1 MKRAWTK
8 KIKAVPAC
16 AAGNDNLEKHLKPVQ
31 PVKRRVRTSATMI
44 GLAFSMGA
52 SSLLL
57 TRQSDRAP
65 ASEPLGN
72 ESKSSI
78 VPAAAFA
85 VTPSTSR
92 MQLKPAVSTPAP
104 PVVEHTIQKKQ
115 ALKQPSQKYQVDT
128 AALSRKVNRS
138 QNTLAATSASQQ
150 LLMTESRRV
159 TGEVNGA
166 MLAKQKVTLNRL
178 KQKSNR
184 LKDILAELRYNEP
197 HNSSAPLTESL
208 NRLKEIVA
216 ELSEESNNLSA
227 PDTKSME
234 PTSAVNTPTVVAAS
248 GSLNYRVRAGDTL
261 TAIAHLHGISV
272 AEIVKANNLTAPDR
286 LQINQSLT
294 IPGFQLRSNTVVA
307 TYTQHQAASLSPR
320 RAISDGLPKFAVNT
334 PTAVVASGLLKYQ
347 VRPGDTLTEIAH
359 LHGVSLKALVNANHL
374 TAPDW
379 LQINQRL
386 TIPAFKYSSAAT
398 PWAENASVPPEPL
411 AGTPSLS
418 ATVYGIGGSIS
429 EDATN
434 EATFDKSQLDS
445 TAASQLLY
453 STATKL
459 EGQQS
464 NPYVKNLQTDIQ
476 RLQQKYYAQQTVGQ
490 VVPSSE
496 NSSVAVSQQ
505 VPAFRA
511 INPQISPNL
520 PAEQPTKPE
529 FPNKQASETLK
540 PAIQNRHPNQ
550 THPVLPKARVVTAPI
565 GVDAS
570 ESLQSPR
577 EQVLPL
583 PPLAAVD
590 KYMPTLDNSA
600 QFKGYI
606 WPTKGVL
613 SSGYGWR
620 WGRMHKGIDIAAP
633 IGTPVVAAAPGVV
646 IKAGWN
652 SGGYGRL
659 VDIKHP
665 DGTFTRYAHNN
676 RILVRPGQQVE
687 QGEPISEMGSS
698 GRSTGPHLHFEV
710 HPAGKGAVNP
720 IAFLKRK

>member
-16 AAGNDNLEKHLKPVQ
+16 AADDNNLERHLKPVQ
-31 PVKRRVRTSATMI
+31 PVKQRVRTSATVI

-52 SSLLL
+52 SSLLV

-65 ASEPLGN
+65 ASEPVGN
-72 ESKSSI
+72 ELQSSI
-78 VPAAAFA
+78 VSRSQPTLA
-85 VTPSTSR
+85 VTAASA
-92 MQLKPAVSTPAP
+92 QL
-104 PVVEHTIQKKQ
+104 I
-115 ALKQPSQKYQVDT
+115 D
-128 AALSRKVNRS
+128 
-138 QNTLAATSASQQ
+138 
-150 LLMTESRRV
+150 ESRIV
-159 TGEVNGA
+159 TDDGA
-166 MLAKQKVTLNRL
+166 QAKQKVTLNRL

-184 LKDILAELRYNEP
+184 LKEILAELGHSEP
-197 HNSSAPLTESL
+197 HNSSAPIAESL

-216 ELSEESNNLSA
+216 DLMSEESNNSSA
-227 PDTKSME
+227 PAKNPMELSSGVNKAHSNQVAPLVVSTTGQQTATQDTLKVAATMVSAL
-234 PTSAVNTPTVVAAS
+234 PKSAVNTPIVAAS
-248 GSLNYRVRAGDTL
+248 GSLNYRVKDGDTL
-261 TAIAHLHGISV
+261 TAIANNHGVSLAKIL
-272 AEIVKANNLTAPDR
+272 KANHLTAPDR
-286 LQINQSLT
+286 LQINQT
-294 IPGFQLRSNTVVA
+294 IAIPGLQLRSHRVVT
-307 TYTQHQAASLSPR
+307 TYPQQQVYSLSPR
-320 RAISDGLPKFAVNT
+320 VRSGDDLPKFAVNT
-334 PTAVVASGLLKYQ
+334 PTAVVASGSLKYQ

-359 LHGVSLKALVNANHL
+359 LHGVSLKALVNANNL

-386 TIPAFKYSSAAT
+386 TIPAFKYSSAAA
-398 PWAENASVPPEPL
+398 PWAKDVSVPPEPL
-411 AGTPSLS
+411 ARTPSLNV
-418 ATVYGIGGSIS
+418 TVYGIGGSVS
-429 EDATN
+429 EETTN
-434 EATFDKSQLDS
+434 QTRTSFDKSQLPES
-445 TAASQLLY
+445 TAA
-453 STATKL
+453 KL
-459 EGQQS
+459 EGQS
-464 NPYVKNLQTDIQ
+464 NPYVKNLQADIE
-476 RLQQKYYAQQTVGQ
+476 RLQHKYYAQQTV
-490 VVPSSE
+490 
-496 NSSVAVSQQ
+496 
-505 VPAFRA
+505 
-511 INPQISPNL
+511 IKPNL
-520 PAEQPTKPE
+520 
-529 FPNKQASETLK
+529 NKQAAETLK
-540 PAIQNRHPNQ
+540 PAIQKRHLNK
-550 THPVLPKARVVTAPI
+550 TTPVLPRARVVTAPI

-570 ESLQSPR
+570 ESLQYLRGKQVSP
-577 EQVLPL
+577 EL

-590 KYMPTLDNSA
+590 TYMPSFNNAA

-676 RILVRPGQQVE
+676 RILVHPGQEVE

>member
-16 AAGNDNLEKHLKPVQ
+16 TAGNNNLEKHLKPVQ

-65 ASEPLGN
+65 ASEPVGN

-78 VPAAAFA
+78 VPA
-85 VTPSTSR
+85 T
-92 MQLKPAVSTPAP
+92 
-104 PVVEHTIQKKQ
+104 VVEHTVQKKQ
-115 ALKQPSQKYQVDT
+115 ALKQPPQKYQVDT

-138 QNTLAATSASQQ
+138 QDTLAATSASQQ
-150 LLMTESRRV
+150 ALMDESRR

-184 LKDILAELRYNEP
+184 LKDILAELRYTEE
-197 HNSSAPLTESL
+197 HNSSAPITESL
-208 NRLKEIVA
+208 NRLKDILA
-216 ELSEESNNLSA
+216 ELSEESNNSSA
-227 PDTKSME
+227 PDTKSLE
-234 PTSAVNTPTVVAAS
+234 PTSVNTPTVVAAS
-248 GSLNYRVRAGDTL
+248 GSPNYRVRSGDTL
-261 TAIAHLHGISV
+261 TAIAHSHGVSL
-272 AEIVKANNLTAPDR
+272 AEIVKANHLTAPDR
-286 LQINQSLT
+286 LQINQPIT
-294 IPGFQLRSNTVVA
+294 IPRLQLRSNTIVA
-307 TYTQHQAASLSPR
+307 TYAQQQAASLSPR
-320 RAISDGLPKFAVNT
+320 GALSDDLPKFAVDT
-334 PTAVVASGLLKYQ
+334 PTAVVASGPLKYQ
-347 VRPGDTLTEIAH
+347 VRRGDTLTEIAH

-374 TAPDW
+374 TAPDR

-386 TIPAFKYSSAAT
+386 TIPAFKYRSPAT
-398 PWAENASVPPEPL
+398 SWAKEASMPPEPL
-411 AGTPSLS
+411 AATLSPS
-418 ATVYGIGGSIS
+418 ATAYGIGGSIS
-429 EDATN
+429 EETIN
-434 EATFDKSQLDS
+434 EPTLDKSQLDS
-445 TAASQLLY
+445 TAASQLPY
-453 STATKL
+453 STAAKL

-476 RLQQKYYAQQTVGQ
+476 KLQQKYYAQQTVGQ

-496 NSSVAVSQQ
+496 NSNVAV
-505 VPAFRA
+505 PAD
-511 INPQISPNL
+511 QS
-520 PAEQPTKPE
+520 TKPD
-529 FPNKQASETLK
+529 PNKQTAETLK
-540 PAIQNRHPNQ
+540 PAIQNQHPNQ
-550 THPVLPKARVVTAPI
+550 TKAPVLPKARVVTVPI
-565 GVDAS
+565 GVDPS

-577 EQVLPL
+577 GQVLPL

-676 RILVRPGQQVE
+676 RILVHPGQQVE

>member
-65 ASEPLGN
+65 ASEPVGN
-72 ESKSSI
+72 ESQSSI
-78 VPAAAFA
+78 VPAANVA
-85 VTPSTSR
+85 V
-92 MQLKPAVSTPAP
+92 LPAP
-104 PVVEHTIQKKQ
+104 PVVEHTVQKKQ
-115 ALKQPSQKYQVDT
+115 ALKQQSQKYQVDT

-138 QNTLAATSASQQ
+138 QNTLVVTSASEQ
-150 LLMTESRRV
+150 LLIDESRR
-159 TGEVNGA
+159 TGEVNNA

-184 LKDILAELRYNEP
+184 LKDILAELRYNEQ
-197 HNSSAPLTESL
+197 HNSSVPITESL

-216 ELSEESNNLSA
+216 ELSEESNNSSA
-227 PDTKSME
+227 PDTKSLE
-234 PTSAVNTPTVVAAS
+234 STSAVNTPTIVAAS

-261 TAIAHLHGISV
+261 TAIARLHGISL
-272 AEIVKANNLTAPDR
+272 AQIVQANHLTAPDR
-286 LQINQSLT
+286 LQINQPIT
-294 IPGFQLRSNTVVA
+294 IPGFQLRSNTIVA
-307 TYTQHQAASLSPR
+307 TYAQQQATSLAPR
-320 RAISDGLPKFAVNT
+320 GALSEDLPKFAVNT
-334 PTAVVASGLLKYQ
+334 PTAVVASGSLKYQ
-347 VRPGDTLTEIAH
+347 VKPGDTLTDIAH
-359 LHGVSLKALVNANHL
+359 LHGVSLKALVKANHL
-374 TAPDW
+374 TAPNW
-379 LQINQRL
+379 LQVNQQL

-398 PWAENASVPPEPL
+398 PWAKETAKETSTPPEPL
-411 AGTPSLS
+411 AGTPSLN
-418 ATVYGIGGSIS
+418 ATTYGIGGSIS
-429 EDATN
+429 EETIN
-434 EATFDKSQLDS
+434 EPTFDKSQLDS
-445 TAASQLLY
+445 TAASQLPG
-453 STATKL
+453 STAAKL

-476 RLQQKYYAQQTVGQ
+476 RLQQKYYAQQMVGR
-490 VVPSSE
+490 VVPSSV
-496 NSSVAVSQQ
+496 NDHVAV
-505 VPAFRA
+505 P
-511 INPQISPNL
+511 L
-520 PAEQPTKPE
+520 E
-529 FPNKQASETLK
+529 FPNKQAAETLK

-550 THPVLPKARVVTAPI
+550 MKSPVLPKARVVTAPI
-565 GVDAS
+565 GVNAS

-577 EQVLPL
+577 GQVLPL

-590 KYMPTLDNSA
+590 KYMPTLDNSV

-633 IGTPVVAAAPGVV
+633 IGTPIVAAAPGVV

-676 RILVRPGQQVE
+676 RILVHPGQQVE